1 MANLGLQ
8 NNNPGNLKDP
18 STGKFR
24 VFSTPQEGNDALM
37 QDLNIKKSGKSPHI
51 QPGQT
56 IQQFAEKWAPSSD
69 NNVPANWANNVAKA
83 TGVTPDTPWDSVP
96 LDKFAHGIQVAEG
109 TSTMPQVKANETIAP
124 KADSIPTSNLSHEQM
139 IANINAMEQQGAKP
153 DEIQGYLDSLK
164 QPQEQ
169 KPIQE
174 SNGYVTTS
182 QLPPKPTP
190 EVPKE
195 VPQQPESTLQK
206 AGDVAGGIGNF
217 LFPIVGD
224 VKDIVQGKNKKSMG
238 QVAADL
244 GLSALPF
251 IPGLGEVGE
260 AARGASLLSKA
271 GRLATSV
278 PAVHGAIGYGAGTL
292 GNIAEG
298 QSLGEAIT
306 PQASNIASAVVGG
319 ASPLVRGMLSKATGA
334 SMRGI
339 VNDVAPEFGA
349 KTGASKVASGG
360 TSKSFFSGTI
370 NTKTDPYTQKIAQ
383 TVQDSV
389 PGFDKMGTY
398 SDKVNATR
406 QAVYNM
412 ADDLKKSV
420 IENGKDRIYSFKD
433 LSSKLAN
440 VEEPISL
447 KGTPFEKQIKPIKDA
462 AIAMAKKN
470 GGTISSLFDTRKEF
484 DQLVNKTYPNI
495 WDKENAPMRNAITAI
510 RNEMNTFIENN
521 LPKEVGYT
529 DSLTKQSQLFNAI
542 DNMAS
547 KAFKEVG
554 TTRIGRFVDQYPK
567 TAGMLQGGLQAGAAG
582 LVGGGTIAAGN
593 AIFGNNK

>member
-18 STGKFR
+18 ATGAFR
-24 VFSTPQEGNDALM
+24 VFNTPQEGQQALM
-37 QDLNIKKSGKSPHI
+37 QDLAIKKSGKSPNI
-51 QPGQT
+51 KPGQT

-69 NNVPANWANNVAKA
+69 NNIPSDWANNVAKA
-83 TGVTPDTPWDSVP
+83 TGATPDTPWDSIP
-96 LDKFAHGIQVAEG
+96 TDQFAKGIQVAEG
-109 TSTMPQVKANETIAP
+109 TSTMPQVKGSETSVSP
-124 KADSIPTSNLSHEQM
+124 EIPISSPQLSHEQM

-153 DEIQGYLDSLK
+153 DEIQGYLDSLNTTE
-164 QPQEQ
+164 QPMQEQ
-169 KPIQE
+169 G
-174 SNGYVTTS
+174 GYVTKA
-182 QLPPKPTP
+182 QLPSKPTS
-190 EVPKE
+190 E
-195 VPQQPESTLQK
+195 VPQEVPAQQPETNLQK

-217 LFPIVGD
+217 LFPIAGD

-271 GRLATSV
+271 SRLATSV
-278 PAVHGAIGYGAGTL
+278 PVVHGAIGYGAGTL
-292 GNIAEG
+292 SNIAQG

-306 PQASNIASAVVGG
+306 PQVSNISSAIIGG
-319 ASPLVRGMLSKATGA
+319 ASPLARGVISKATGS

-339 VNDVAPEFGA
+339 VNDVTPEFTSKA
-349 KTGASKVASGG
+349 GASKVASGG

-383 TVQDSV
+383 TVSDNV
-389 PGFDKMGTY
+389 PGFDKMGTF

-433 LSSKLAN
+433 LSAKLSN

-484 DQLVNKTYPNI
+484 DQLVNKTYPNL
-495 WDKENAPMRNAITAI
+495 WDKENAPMRNAITSI
-510 RNEMNTFIENN
+510 RNEMNTFIENS

-529 DSLTKQSQLFNAI
+529 DSLTKQSQLFDAI
-542 DNMAS
+542 DNMAP

-554 TTRIGRFVDQYPK
+554 TSRLGRFANENPK
-567 TAGMLQGGLQAGAAG
+567 IAGILKGGAQAGAAG
-582 LVGGGTIAAGN
+582 LVGGGTLAAGN
-593 AIFGNNK
+593 AIFGNK